1 MRLAHA
7 ADIHLGHRQYDDPQR
22 ETDVKLAFEHFLGAV
37 GEHDVTAI
45 LLPGDLFDSR
55 DVSPKT
61 LNEAESVLADVDAP
75 VVVSPGNHDQS
86 MGTRRE
92 LTWLQYL
99 NDNGLITLLSGD
111 PSDDPVFV
119 RTDLATP
126 RQGGGGFVDI
136 EANGETVRCFGVPY
150 RGAYIERDIEP
161 ITEGI
166 RAVNEREGT
175 PDATVLLAH
184 FGVDDAVPD
193 LGATV
198 KRAWLTPIEECV
210 DYLALGHI
218 HKRYET
224 GTIGRNPGS
233 LEALDIQEGRWDESH
248 GYYLFDTEDGTADH
262 YLSHRRPYHTM
273 SFDVSGYRTF
283 EDLRGEFETALEE
296 ERASVERTC
305 EREIHRDGRGN
316 RREPVVNVRFVGT
329 LLLDHGSFDVET
341 LRELAAERLDALYV
355 QPTNNTER
363 KAIAEL
369 LGDIERDEAFDADGT
384 VNTDVLQERVFTTI
398 AGESRYSAETEA
410 VARTLDELEGLVTE
424 EGEDVS
430 EVAAYLGERRREL
443 FPEGA
448 ADSGDES
455 ASTDTETDDG
465 AETTNEGRTSQQTL
479 DARGSE

>member
-1 MRLAHA
+1 VRLAHA
-7 ADIHLGHRQYDDPQR
+7 ADIHLGHKQYDNPQR
-22 ETDVKLAFEHFLGAV
+22 ETDVKLAFEHFLGKAS
-37 GEHDVTAI
+37 EHDVAAI

-61 LNEAESVLADVDAP
+61 LSEAESVLADVDVP
-75 VVVSPGNHDQS
+75 VVVSPGNHDES
-86 MGTRRE
+86 MSTRRK

-99 NDNGLITLLSGD
+99 NDSGLITLLSAN

-119 RTDLATP
+119 RTDSTEP
-126 RQGGGGFVDI
+126 RAGGGGFVDI
-136 EANGETVRCFGVPY
+136 EENGETVRCFGVPY
-150 RGAYIERDIEP
+150 RGAYIENDLESIA
-161 ITEGI
+161 EGI
-166 RAVNEREGT
+166 RAVNGREGT
-175 PDATVLLAH
+175 PDTTVLLAH
-184 FGVDDAVPD
+184 FGVEDAVPD

-198 KRAWLTPIEECV
+198 TRASLTPIEDCV

-224 GTIGRNPGS
+224 GTVGRNPGS
-233 LEALDIQEGRWDESH
+233 LEALDIQEGRWDEGHS
-248 GYYLFDTEDGTADH
+248 YYIFDTVDGTADH
-262 YLSHRRPYHTM
+262 HLSHRRPYHTM

-283 EDLRGEFETALEE
+283 EDLRGEFAAALDE
-296 ERASVERTC
+296 ERSSLERSC
-305 EREIHRDGRGN
+305 EREIHRDGGGN

-329 LLLDHGSFDVET
+329 LLLDHGSFDVEA
-341 LRELAAERLDALYV
+341 LRELAAERLDALHV

-398 AGESRYSAETEA
+398 AGESRYSAETDA

-424 EGEDVS
+424 DGEGVS
-430 EVAAYLGERRREL
+430 EVADYLGERRREL

-455 ASTDTETDDG
+455 ASDDVGTSET
-465 AETTNEGRTSQQTL
+465 ASEGRTSQRTL

>member
-7 ADIHLGHRQYDDPQR
+7 ADIHLGHRQYDNSQR
-22 ETDVKLAFEHFLGAV
+22 ETDVKLAFEHFLRTV
-37 GEHDVTAI
+37 DEQDVTAI

-61 LNEAESVLADVDAP
+61 LNEAESVLADVDVP

-119 RTDLATP
+119 RTDLANP

-136 EANGETVRCFGVPY
+136 EENGETVRCFGVPY

-161 ITEGI
+161 IAEGI

-224 GTIGRNPGS
+224 GTIGRNP
-233 LEALDIQEGRWDESH
+233 A
-248 GYYLFDTEDGTADH
+248 
-262 YLSHRRPYHTM
+262 
-273 SFDVSGYRTF
+273 VSKRST
-283 EDLRGEFETALEE
+283 
-296 ERASVERTC
+296 S
-305 EREIHRDGRGN
+305 
-316 RREPVVNVRFVGT
+316 
-329 LLLDHGSFDVET
+329 
-341 LRELAAERLDALYV
+341 
-355 QPTNNTER
+355 R
-363 KAIAEL
+363 KAGGRKAT
-369 LGDIERDEAFDADGT
+369 A
-384 VNTDVLQERVFTTI
+384 TTFSI
-398 AGESRYSAETEA
+398 PRTGPPSITSRSAGPIT
-410 VARTLDELEGLVTE
+410 
-424 EGEDVS
+424 
-430 EVAAYLGERRREL
+430 
-443 FPEGA
+443 P
-448 ADSGDES
+448 
-455 ASTDTETDDG
+455 
-465 AETTNEGRTSQQTL
+465 
-479 DARGSE
+479 

>member
-7 ADIHLGHRQYDDPQR
+7 ADVHLGRRQYGLSQR
-22 ETDVKLAFEHFLGAV
+22 ETDVKLAFEHFLGKV
-37 GEHDVTAI
+37 GEHDAAAI

-55 DVSPKT
+55 NVSPKT
-61 LNEAESVLADVDAP
+61 LSEAESVLADVDVP

-86 MGTRRE
+86 MGARRE

-99 NDNGLITLLSGD
+99 NDSGLITLLSAS
-111 PSDDPVFV
+111 PSDDPVFR
-119 RTDLATP
+119 RTDLAEP
-126 RQGGGGFVDI
+126 RAGGGGFVDI
-136 EANGETVRCFGVPY
+136 ESDGETVRCFGVPY
-150 RGAYIERDIEP
+150 RGAYIERDLP
-161 ITEGI
+161 KVAEGI
-166 RAVNEREGT
+166 RAVNEREGM
-175 PDATVLLAH
+175 PDTTVLLAH
-184 FGVDDAVPD
+184 FGVEDAVPD

-224 GTIGRNPGS
+224 GTVGRNPGS
-233 LEALDIQEGRWDESH
+233 LEALDIQEGRWDEGH
-248 GYYLFDTEDGTADH
+248 GYYIFDTEDGTADH
-262 YLSHRRPYHTM
+262 HLSKRRPYHTM
-273 SFDVSGYRTF
+273 RFDVSGYRTF
-283 EDLRGEFETALEE
+283 EDLRGEFAAALEE
-296 ERASVERTC
+296 ERSSVDQSC
-305 EREIHRDGRGN
+305 EREIHRDGGGN
-316 RREPVVNVRFVGT
+316 RRKPVVNVRFVGT
-329 LLLDHGSFDVET
+329 LLLDHGSFDVEA

-410 VARTLDELEGLVTE
+410 VARTLDELEGLVTDD
-424 EGEDVS
+424 GQGAS
-430 EVAAYLGERRREL
+430 EAADYLGERRREL
-443 FPEGA
+443 FPDGA
-448 ADSGDES
+448 VDSGDES
-455 ASTDTETDDG
+455 TSDDVEAG
-465 AETTNEGRTSQQTL
+465 EGPTSQQTL